1 MFDVNKIRNDF
12 PMIRNNPELIYFDN
26 GATTFKPDYVIEG
39 INDFYNNYTSNV
51 ERGDYDIAIKADKA
65 YHNTRNIISKM
76 INCQAKEIAFMSNIT
91 ACLNQIV
98 YGLSY
103 ELKENDVVLLTQ
115 EEHASNLLPWFRL
128 AKQKGIIIKYIPIDI
143 QGNIIFDELVKLI
156 DSNVKVISIAYMS
169 NVLGSIAPIKKISEL
184 AHKNDIRL
192 VVDAA
197 QAIGHIKLDVK
208 DLDVDYLCFSS
219 HKMLGPDGVGVLY
232 GKYDLLSN
240 MQPML
245 LGGGMNARFDNEGN
259 IILKDAPERFEAGTP
274 NIEGVIGLA
283 RASEYLMDIGLDNI
297 HNYEI
302 ELKKYLMSKLKDIN
316 TIEIYNPDNLSG
328 IVSFNVKDVF
338 AQDAAT
344 YLSSKNI
351 AVRSGNHCA
360 KILHNVIGT
369 DQSIRAS
376 MYLYNTKEEIDK
388 FVAEVKNINLDSV
401 ISVFL

>member
-192 VVDAA
+192 VVDVA

-232 GKYDLLSN
+232 GKYELLSN
-240 MQPML
+240 MQPIL